1 MIVVRLAETADI
13 PALLA
18 IEHSAA
24 EAFRATEYAWVAD
37 DTVTEVVAYPD
48 LVAARTVWVAE
59 AAGVPVGFVASR
71 RHDTELHVLELDV
84 HYDYQRKGIGRAL
97 MARAIEAACNTGCVA
112 VTLTTFRDVAWNA
125 PFYRRLGFEIL
136 ETPPRIVRIYSRSKP
151 STASPAGVPCGWSSG
166 GAELSWPL
174 VLDEGDV
181 GRCNPIRANRGARSR
196 GPDVAPRDGISCGIR
211 AAGI

>member
-84 HYDYQRKGIGRAL
+84 HYDYQRKRIGRAL

-136 ETPPRIVRIYSRSKP
+136 EMPPPHLSDILAIETEHGFTSRCAMRLELRGSR
-151 STASPAGVPCGWSSG
+151 TQLASGS
-166 GAELSWPL
+166 
-174 VLDEGDV
+174 
-181 GRCNPIRANRGARSR
+181 
-196 GPDVAPRDGISCGIR
+196 
-211 AAGI
+211 